1 MWDPALPPGGL
12 DRVMQQYDNIRSH
25 ATRDEGPPWED
36 PEEDPQPAKKEE
48 VKQAPPDP
56 PQTQEA
62 PARDLRLPP
71 QQQAPADVSG
81 FITPAKE
88 DDGKVTVERPA
99 PPQQVLSDATQPR
112 PLGRPKSWQTSVLD
126 MHMKELGQRRFFYDL
141 VNPGRSSFRRD

>member
-12 DRVMQQYDNIRSH
+12 DRVMQQYDNIGSH
-25 ATRDEGPPWED
+25 ATRDEGPPWEH

-48 VKQAPPDP
+48 VKQAPPEP

-81 FITPAKE
+81 FITPAGKE
-88 DDGKVTVERPA
+88 DDGKVTVIGPA
-99 PPQQVLSDATQPR
+99 PSSAGAVGRHAAEAPR
-112 PLGRPKSWQTSVLD
+112 QTKKLAD
-126 MHMKELGQRRFFYDL
+126 RHDY
-141 VNPGRSSFRRD
+141 